1 MNTADDRIQRIRRLA
16 LPAVV
21 LGVVGAAA
29 GLLLGGLE
37 VFFQAYLFAYL
48 FWANLTFGA
57 LAILLLQYLVGSEW
71 GMVIQRPLEAGAKT
85 LWLAALLFI
94 PVLVG
99 AGFIYPWMD
108 PETVAANPVIEHKTP
123 YLNLPFF
130 ALRAALYFLIWGGLL
145 RVASGWARQE
155 RYWTDPDLRRRL
167 QRFSAVG
174 LILFTLT
181 MSLAS
186 VDWIMS
192 LHPDWYS
199 TIFGFLI
206 ISGQALG
213 AMALA
218 IALLPALIPGGA
230 LEAFV
235 TPRHIRDLGALLLTL
250 VLFYAYIAFSQYII
264 IWSGNLPHEVTWYLA
279 RTGFWLALFLVVV
292 AIQFVLPF
300 FVLLSL
306 RAKRNLRLVAGL
318 ALGILLM
325 RAIDIY
331 WLVTP
336 AYYPGTFPSL
346 WNVLL
351 SLALLVGLG
360 GLWLLAFSY
369 HLQRTPQQ
377 LRVRA
382 GQPAVQEHGQ
392 RQSTI

>member
-1 MNTADDRIQRIRRLA
+1 MDARGDWIRRIRRLGVPA
-16 LPAVV
+16 LV
-21 LGVVGAAA
+21 LGAVGAAA
-29 GLLLGGLE
+29 GLLLGGTT

-48 FWANLTFGA
+48 FWSSLTFGA
-57 LAILLLQYLVGSEW
+57 LAIILLQYLVGSEW

-85 LWLAALLFI
+85 IWLAALLFL
-94 PVLVG
+94 PVLAG
-99 AGFIYPWMD
+99 AGLIYPWLN

-130 ALRAALYFLIWGGLL
+130 ALRAALYFLIWAGLA
-145 RVASGWARQE
+145 RVAMGWARQE
-155 RYWTDPDLRRRL
+155 RYWTDPDRRRNL
-167 QRFSAVG
+167 QRFSALG

-181 MSLAS
+181 MTLAA

-199 TIFGFLI
+199 TIFGFLV
-206 ISGQALG
+206 ISGQALAG
-213 AMALA
+213 MALA
-218 IALLPALIPGGA
+218 IALLPGLVPGSA
-230 LEAFV
+230 LEGFI

-318 ALGILLM
+318 ALGILAM
-325 RAIDIY
+325 RAVDTY

-336 AYYPGTFPSL
+336 AFYPGTFPGL
-346 WNVLL
+346 WNLLL
-351 SLALLVGLG
+351 SLALFIGLG
-360 GLWLLAFSY
+360 GLWLLAFAY

-377 LRVRA
+377 LPLHA
-382 GQPAVQEHGQ
+382 GEHPAREHG
-392 RQSTI
+392 RQEPAI